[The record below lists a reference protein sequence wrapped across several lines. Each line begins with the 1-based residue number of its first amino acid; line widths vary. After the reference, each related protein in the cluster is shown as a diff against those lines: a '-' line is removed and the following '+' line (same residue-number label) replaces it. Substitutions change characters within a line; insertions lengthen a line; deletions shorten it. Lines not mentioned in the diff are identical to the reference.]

1 MHINMQITHTHTH
14 LMLQVLLSDSVFLHL
29 LGFGPAPVRETL
41 LQVGQV
47 FLEGLQHACMGLQ
60 LSLLQG
66 AAESQAQ

>member
-1 MHINMQITHTHTH
+1 
-14 LMLQVLLSDSVFLHL
+14 MLQVLLSDTVFLQL
-29 LGFGPAPVRETL
+29 LGLGPAALRETL

-47 FLEGLQHACMGLQ
+47 LLEGQQHASMGLQ